1 MLRWINENLNKSPLE
16 TTPTPSTPPPPPTS
30 PYLPGN
36 LAARI
41 LDLEYQCES
50 DQVTK

>member
-1 MLRWINENLNKSPLE
+1 MISWFGSSNAEDTRTVKIKTYNGSEQ
-16 TTPTPSTPPPPPTS
+16 
-30 PYLPGN
+30 LPGN

-50 DQVTK
+50 DNVSQ